1 MLAGISVV
9 VTSGEANVCR
19 LFGFALYMTFV
30 FFVK

>member
-9 VTSGEANVCR
+9 VTSGEASVAGF
-19 LFGFALYMTFV
+19 FGFALYMTFV